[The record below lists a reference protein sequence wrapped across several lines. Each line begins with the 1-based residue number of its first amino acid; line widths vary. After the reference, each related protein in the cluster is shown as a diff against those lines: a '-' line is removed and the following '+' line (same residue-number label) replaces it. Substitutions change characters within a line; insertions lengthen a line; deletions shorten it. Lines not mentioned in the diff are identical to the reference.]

1 MQRPTPKFQYPKVPP
16 VLSPEQV
23 AAREGFM
30 REWHEILPSDRRYHF
45 LERFNQVGAFT
56 WPVPEGCRTL
66 EIGAGLGAHL
76 EFEDLGRQTYTV
88 NELRA
93 EWAETIRAR
102 FPGIKVLVG
111 DMQFG
116 LDCPD
121 NSFDRVIAVHVLEHL
136 HDLPK
141 VLKEIERILV
151 PGGVLQLVLPCEGGW
166 AYSLGRYVSAQRF
179 FEKRFKMP
187 YEPIMM
193 NEHVSEAD
201 EILAELEKRFD
212 KLQMRFFPFPFLP
225 FLAPNLV
232 FGSVW
237 RSRKR

>member
-1 MQRPTPKFQYPKVPP
+1 VAKRPTAKFQYPKVPP
-16 VLSPEQV
+16 PLNAEQLE
-23 AAREGFM
+23 AREGFM
-30 REWHEILPSDRRYHF
+30 RQWHETLPVRYGMI
-45 LERFNQVGAFT
+45 ERFNHVGAFR

-76 EFEDLGRQTYTV
+76 EFEDLKRQVYTV

-111 DMQFG
+111 DVQLG

-121 NSFDRVIAVHVLEHL
+121 NSFDRIIAVHVLEHL
-136 HDLPK
+136 PDLPK
-141 VLKEIERILV
+141 VLVELERILV
-151 PGGVLQLVLPCEGGW
+151 PGGILQLVLPCEGGFS
-166 AYSLGRYVSAQRF
+166 YSVARRISAQRM

-201 EILAELEKRFD
+201 EILVELEKRFD
-212 KLQMRFFPFPFLP
+212 REEMRYFPFPFLP
-225 FLAPNLV
+225 ILTLNLV

-237 RSRKR
+237 VSRKR